1 MEGQKQ
7 QWIDF
12 SNKNGQCA
20 QGWDQTKGKVVTKY
34 WKIGQQ
40 TRSHS
45 QLFKYSSLVSGL
57 TLCPHTLFV
66 QWVAAAALCFYWS
79 LVCVSCVGG
88 VEKKKRESF
97 TGCVYSL
104 HVCDIFYRYRHQNC
118 REALVWC
125 WYDCIQAPFFRFMFA
140 ERRALPVWLL

>member
-57 TLCPHTLFV
+57 TLCPHAVCSVSGSGSAVLLLITG
-66 QWVAAAALCFYWS
+66 
-79 LVCVSCVGG
+79 VCVLCGG

-140 ERRALPVWLL
+140 ERCALPVWLL